1 MSTENLPAGEQAEV
15 VERLDTA
22 AMRVVES
29 REAFEKQ
36 RGELIQ
42 RVVDAHQAGI
52 PNVKIAERIGLTEG
66 AVRAILRKAQD
77 QA

>member
-15 VERLDTA
+15 VIRLDTA

-36 RGELIQ
+36 REELIK

-52 PNVKIAERIGLTEG
+52 PNVKIAEHIGITEG
-66 AVRAILRKAQD
+66 GVRAILRKALS
-77 QA
+77 A